1 LLICFISSKLLI
13 VETSEYDDEGDACE
27 MANVPM
33 EQLGDG
39 RFRVKMNI
47 AR

>member
-1 LLICFISSKLLI
+1 LKRKENIWDH
-13 VETSEYDDEGDACE
+13 VYNDEGDACE
-27 MANVPM
+27 LANVPM